1 MPWEK
6 NMSLH
11 FGVLCLLLAPFA
23 ARAADCLECHAGDPI
38 DRAKYEASVHASLG
52 CTGCHDES
60 FNEYPHKKKL
70 EKQDCTTCHTDDS
83 GAYPMARIHH
93 EVLASNH
100 ARLMGGEVPCTS
112 CHSPHNFV
120 PVSKMGSV
128 AEAVRIANDACM
140 ECHAKADE
148 KTGDRKNSWSELAG
162 KHTWIPMWEL
172 HTKAAR
178 CIDCHTP
185 GKEDT
190 LHLILS
196 AKSAQ
201 RDCVA
206 CHSRDSILLA
216 KLYQHAAKD
225 TGGGKGVVNQVIL
238 NNAYMIGATK
248 NEWLDRASLIL
259 FAATLAGILLHGV
272 LRIAAGKKRSLS

>member
-1 MPWEK
+1 MP
-6 NMSLH
+6 LH
-11 FGVLCLLLAPFA
+11 LGVLCLLLAPFA
-23 ARAADCLECHAGDPI
+23 ASAADCLECHDGDPI
-38 DRAKYEASVHASLG
+38 EKAKYEASVHASLG

-70 EKQDCTTCHTDDS
+70 EKQDCTSCHTDNS
-83 GAYPMARIHH
+83 GAYPMARISH

-100 ARLMGGEVPCTS
+100 AKLMNEEFPCTN

-120 PVSKMGSV
+120 PVRKMGTV
-128 AEAVRIANDACM
+128 ADAVRIANEACM
-140 ECHAKADE
+140 ACHAIPDE
-148 KTGDRKNSWSELAG
+148 KTGDRKNAWSELAA

-178 CIDCHTP
+178 CVDCHTP

-190 LHLILS
+190 IHLILS

-206 CHSRDSILLA
+206 CHSKDSILLT

-225 TGGGKGVVNQVIL
+225 TRGGRGVVNQVIL

-259 FAATLAGILLHGV
+259 FGVTLAGILLHGV
-272 LRIAAGKKRSLS
+272 LRIGAAKKRSLS